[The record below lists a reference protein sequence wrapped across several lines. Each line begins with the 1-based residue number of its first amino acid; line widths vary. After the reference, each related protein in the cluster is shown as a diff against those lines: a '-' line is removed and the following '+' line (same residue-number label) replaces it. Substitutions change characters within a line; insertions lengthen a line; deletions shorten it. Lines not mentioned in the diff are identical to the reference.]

1 MWKEIKPEECKD
13 NAFTMIG
20 KEWMLIA
27 AGDSEKSNA
36 MTASW
41 GGVGV
46 MWGRNVAYIV
56 VRPQRYTKEFLDTKE
71 RFTLNFLPEEYRK
84 ALNYM
89 GTVSGRDTDKM
100 KESGLHVT
108 VQDEVPAFEESRMVL
123 VCRKLFVQEMKEE
136 SFLQQE
142 IVEKWYP
149 NKDYHTLYIAEIEK
163 VYVK

>member
-1 MWKEIKPEECKD
+1 MWKEIKAEECRD

-27 AGDSEKSNA
+27 AGDGERSNA

-46 MWGRNVAYIV
+46 MWGKNVAYIV
-56 VRPQRYTKEFLDTKE
+56 VRPQRYTKEFLDKQE
-71 RFTLNFLPEEYRK
+71 RFSLNFLPEECRS

-89 GTVSGRDTDKM
+89 GTVSGRDENKM
-100 KESGLHVT
+100 EKSGLHVT
-108 VQDEVPAFEESRMVL
+108 MQDETPVFEESRMVL
-123 VCRKLFVQEMKEE
+123 VCKKMFVQPMKEE
-136 SFLQQE
+136 SFLQPE
-142 IVEKWYP
+142 TVERWYP
-149 NKDYHTLYIAEIEK
+149 GKDYHTLYIAEIEK

>member
-13 NAFTMIG
+13 NAFSMIG

-27 AGDSEKSNA
+27 AGEEEKSNA

-46 MWGRNVAYIV
+46 MWGKNVAYIV
-56 VRPQRYTKEFLDTKE
+56 VRPQRYTKEFLDKEE
-71 RFTLNFLPEEYRK
+71 RFSLNFLPEEYRK

-89 GTVSGRDTDKM
+89 GAVSGRDEDKL
-100 KESGLHVT
+100 KESGLHAVMRDGAP
-108 VQDEVPAFEESRMVL
+108 VFEESRMVF
-123 VCRKLFVQEMKEE
+123 VCKKLFAQEMKEE
-136 SFLQQE
+136 SFLQKE
-142 IVEKWYP
+142 TRERWYP